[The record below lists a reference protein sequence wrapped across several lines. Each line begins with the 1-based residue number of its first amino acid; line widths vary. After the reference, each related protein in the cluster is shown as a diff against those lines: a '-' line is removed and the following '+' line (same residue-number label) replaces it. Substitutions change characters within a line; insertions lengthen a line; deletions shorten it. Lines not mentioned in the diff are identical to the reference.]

1 MGIFNPCRSASRN
14 KSAKGINPTFVL
26 SPNMLGGRD
35 FPGAFRKG
43 AVRNGGSFFLRLPL
57 SSTKQSLGIK
67 HYDFY

>member
-43 AVRNGGSFFLRLPL
+43 PSKMAALFLRLPL
-57 SSTKQSLGIK
+57 SSTEQSLGIK